1 MIPMLKPGQKV
12 ITKSSGVECTLVEY
26 LGGGGQGDVYRAEMA
41 GRFVAVKW
49 YLSRSATE
57 RQRASIELLVRKGP
71 PTDRFLWPLELV
83 SCPGVRDFGYMM
95 PLRESRFRG
104 IADLMKRRIDPTFRA
119 LTTAGFGLAHSFLHL
134 HSQGLCYRDISFG
147 NIFFDPHTGEV
158 AICDNDNVTVDGDPA
173 SGILGTPRFM
183 APEVVRGEALPST
196 QTDLF
201 SLAVLLFYL
210 FLVHHPLEGR
220 RELEIHSFDLPAM
233 TRLYGT
239 HPLFIFDPHDRSNA
253 PVPGQQDNAILAWPI
268 YPRFLRDLFTRSFTT
283 GLHDSEHGR
292 VREGEWRAGMIRL
305 RDSIV
310 YCSSCGA
317 ENFYDGDALR
327 ASGGAP
333 PNCWACKANVP
344 LPYRLRFG
352 RSLVMLNH
360 DTRLFVHH
368 VDEQRANDFSRAVAE
383 MARHPQHPD
392 VWGLKNLSDETWSYS
407 SGGDPR
413 PSEVLPGRIVRL
425 ENGMRIN
432 FGRVEGEVRV

>member
-1 MIPMLKPGQKV
+1 
-12 ITKSSGVECTLVEY
+12 
-26 LGGGGQGDVYRAEMA
+26 
-41 GRFVAVKW
+41 
-49 YLSRSATE
+49 
-57 RQRASIELLVRKGP
+57 VRKGP

-83 SCPGVRDFGYMM
+83 SSPAVRDFGYIM
-95 PLRESRFRG
+95 PLREVRFRG

-119 LTTAGFGLAHSFLHL
+119 LATAGFGLAHSFLHL

-147 NIFFDPHTGEV
+147 NIFFDPDTGEI

-201 SLAVLLFYL
+201 SLAVLLFYF

-239 HPLFIFDPHDRSNA
+239 HPLFIFDPHDHSNA
-253 PVPGQQDNAILAWPI
+253 PVPGQHDNAILAWPI
-268 YPRFLRDLFTRSFTT
+268 YPRFLRDLFTRAFTT

-292 VREGEWRAGMIRL
+292 VREGEWRAAMIRL
-305 RDSIV
+305 RDSIL
-310 YCSSCGA
+310 YCRACGA

-333 PNCWACKANVP
+333 SNCWACKSVVP

-360 DTRLFVHH
+360 DTRLFAHH
-368 VDEQRANDFSRAVAE
+368 LDEQRPNDFSRAVAE
-383 MARHPQHPD
+383 MARHPQHPEI
-392 VWGLKNLSDETWSYS
+392 WGLKNLSDETWSYC

-413 PSEVLPGRIVRL
+413 PAEVLPGRIVRL
-425 ENGMRIN
+425 ESGMRIN